1 MIGWVD
7 RLRAARLAAIDD
19 VFRMD
24 TGAIAFAPTLS
35 DVRSRTHALDRV
47 TRVLAAEGALTAWR
61 DERYAIA
68 PAFGAPP
75 WFLLERAAARYFGV
89 RTFAAHVNGLVD
101 ERGALSMWFAR
112 RSDAKAIDPGMLD
125 NLVGGGIAAGQSVAD
140 TVIKESGEEAGIDPE
155 IARSARAA
163 GTVEIRRIQPDGLQ
177 RETIFVHDLLL
188 PADFAPVGRD
198 GEAVAH
204 RRVDFAGAARLIA
217 NGERSRRGYR
227 RREPRRAR
235 LPAAS
240 RRPRRWLSRFRRF
253 ARPPPRGCDAVRL
266 RAPPSCGDAR
276 RRDRRA
282 HLAYPELGERVAN
295 GIDRMAHFVRPDGAD
310 AAHAE
315 RLDRA

>member
-1 MIGWVD
+1 MIEAAIVTAIRARLASALALPGEEMRPLRVDGHVVGWVD
-7 RLRAARLAAIDD
+7 RRRAARLAAIDD

-24 TGAIAFAPTLS
+24 AGAIAFAPTLS

-61 DERYAIA
+61 NERYAIA
-68 PAFGAPP
+68 PAFAAAPC
-75 WFLLERAAARYFGV
+75 FLLERAAARYFGV
-89 RTFAAHVNGLVD
+89 HMFAAHVNGLVD
-101 ERGALSMWFAR
+101 ERGAPSMWFAR

-217 NGERSRRGYR
+217 NESGPDEVTVDASLVALDCLLRHGALDDGS
-227 RREPRRAR
+227 ADC
-235 LPAAS
+235 AA
-240 RRPRRWLSRFRRF
+240 
-253 ARPPPRGCDAVRL
+253 L
-266 RAPPSCGDAR
+266 RALL
-276 RRDRRA
+276 RA
-282 HLAYPELGERVAN
+282 
-295 GIDRMAHFVRPDGAD
+295 GAMPFG
-310 AAHAE
+310 
-315 RLDRA
+315 